1 MTSSLLT
8 TVFLPAA
15 LAVIMFGLGLSLTLA
30 DFRRVLVFPKAVVVA
45 LVCQT
50 LLLPFACFAV
60 AKGFGLA
67 PALAVGLMLLA
78 ASPGGTAANLYSH
91 LAHGDVAL
99 NVTLTA
105 VNSALALL
113 TLPVIVNL
121 SLTHFYGEGKVIPLQ
136 FGKVLQVFLVV
147 LVPVA
152 VGMTVRARRT
162 AFALRMARPVKILS
176 ILFLALIVL
185 LALMKDSGT
194 LGANFGAIGGAALTF
209 NLLSLGVGYGV
220 PRLLRLSQRQSV
232 AIGMEIGIHNGTLA
246 IAIALSP
253 LMLDNP
259 AMAIPAAIYSGWMF
273 ATAALFGWWAS
284 KKTAREAGETGPENS

>member
-8 TVFLPAA
+8 TFFLPAA
-15 LAVIMFGLGLSLTLA
+15 LAVIMFGLGLALTVA

-50 LLLPFACFAV
+50 LLLPFVCFAV
-60 AKGFGLA
+60 TKAFGLA

-78 ASPGGTAANLYSH
+78 ASPGGTSANLYSH

-105 VNSALALL
+105 VNSLLALL

-121 SLTHFYGEGKVIPLQ
+121 SLTHFYGEGKVLPLE
-136 FGKVLQVFLVV
+136 FSKVLQVFLVV
-147 LVPVA
+147 LVPVT
-152 VGMTVRARRT
+152 VGMWVRARRT
-162 AFALRMARPVKILS
+162 AFALRMGKPVKILS
-176 ILFLALIVL
+176 VLFLALIVL
-185 LALMKDSGT
+185 LALMRDSGT
-194 LGANFGAIGGAALTF
+194 LGANFATVGGAALTF
-209 NLLSLGVGYGV
+209 NLLSLGLGYGV
-220 PRLLRLSQRQSV
+220 PRLLKLSQRQSV

-253 LMLDNP
+253 LMLNNP

-273 ATAALFGWWAS
+273 ATAALFALWVGR
-284 KKTAREAGETGPENS
+284 KTALEAA